1 MGRSVEDWGDRLE
14 DHPVKTGWQLA
25 FLTVGGIVLIG
36 VIVMAALWG
45 FGVVT
50 APWVGKGDAYQ
61 QKNSAQNW
69 VSAQK
74 EFHQDQNDV
83 TSDQAN
89 IAAAKKSLSDWQKA
103 NPAPSNDPI
112 AYTQWSQ
119 QETNYQTAIVGPQ
132 QACRNSVQDYNTAS
146 ESYLTEDWKDAGL
159 PTTLDTSLCN

>member
-1 MGRSVEDWGDRLE
+1 MGWMNRSAEGWSDDLE
-14 DHPVKTGWQLA
+14 DKPVKTIFKWIGII
-25 FLTVGGIVLIG
+25 FGICVVLTVAVWGIG
-36 VIVMAALWG
+36 VGLSWWG
-45 FGVVT
+45 GQ
-50 APWVGKGDAYQ
+50 GDAYQ

-89 IAAAKKSLSDWQKA
+89 IATAKKTLSDWQKA
-103 NPAPSNDPI
+103 NPAPTNDPI

-119 QETNYQTAIVGPQ
+119 QETNYQTAVTGPQ

-159 PTTLDTSLCN
+159 PITLDTSLCN